1 VIGSLLKRIFDTNE
15 RQLAQLRP
23 IVEEINALEPQM
35 EALTDAQLHG
45 RADHFRHRL
54 EDGETLDDILPE
66 AFAVVRE
73 GAKRVLGMR
82 PFDVQLMGGIVL
94 HQGKVAEMKTGE
106 GKTLTATM
114 PLYLNALS
122 GRGAHL
128 VTTNDYLVRWQAE
141 WMGKLYE
148 FLGLTVGHIQHGMR
162 SQERKAM
169 YQRDITYVENSE
181 LGFDYLR
188 DNMAP
193 SPDRLVLR
201 DLHYCIIDEV
211 DSILIDEARTPLI
224 ISGTPEASEQYYEE
238 IDRIVRRLKGTH
250 EEPEEGPDG
259 RKIEPDADYMIDE
272 KFHQVALTERGSRK
286 IERALGIDNLEDP
299 RYIEIKHHVQNSL
312 KAHGL
317 FKRDFDYVVKDGEVI
332 IVDEFTG
339 HLQPGRRYS
348 DGLHQAIEAKEG
360 VRIQQARQTVASIT
374 YQNFFKL
381 YHKLAGM
388 TGTAKTEEDEFRTI
402 YGVDVVVIP
411 TNRPVIREDHP
422 DVVYKTAEAKYR
434 GIIDEII
441 NCYVRE
447 QPTLVGSRSVEVSE
461 HLSERLKADRLNL
474 HCLARLGQWE
484 LHNNDRAVEDK
495 QTREEFLEIL
505 RTPIRPIPQAQNE
518 RQRSS
523 LDRAE
528 AVRVLRALKI
538 DPEPTKRENLER
550 LLDII
555 GITENGEL
563 SASDRERYLDR
574 LEEAVSTGI
583 PHNVLNAKYHER
595 EGEIIANA
603 GRRGAVTIATNMAGR
618 GVDIVLGGQ
627 PEDGEGVIKEEYEK
641 VKEIGGLHII
651 GSERHESRRI
661 DNQLRGRAGRQG
673 DPGSSRFYVSL
684 EDELM
689 RLFAPDR
696 FGMLMGGWPEEEA
709 IEARLVSRSIERAQE
724 KVEARNFEIRKNTLK
739 YDDVMNVQRKLIYE
753 QRRRVLE
760 GEDISGAVLD
770 MVDRTVGRLVET
782 YGDPELPIRWANQI
796 VDAMLEI
803 ERSGRELTAETV
815 AEAFRASEVPGLD
828 QALPP
833 SEAARM
839 DPFDRRTR
847 VEDVCTGIWLRRYHS
862 ALNDA
867 VPGLGDRVEIEELV
881 GEDRDAQKQML
892 QERARELYKEKERA
906 VGEELMR
913 QIERTWLLRIVD
925 SRWMQHLKDMD
936 FLREGIH
943 LRAYGQRDPLIE
955 YTKEAHELFQAL
967 LQSIAEDLTQAV
979 LLTEVAAEQQG
990 VAVRDMEASQA
1001 EAPDA
1006 ARMEAQAR
1014 QQTAEDVETPMTQ
1027 AAEEMQ
1033 GKGRTYVAEKEP
1045 GRNDPCPCGS
1055 GKKYKH
1061 CCMDK

>member
-1 VIGSLLKRIFDTNE
+1 MLPLLKRIFDANE
-15 RQLAQLRP
+15 RELARLRP
-23 IVEEINALEPQM
+23 IVEEVNALEPEM
-35 EALTDAQLHG
+35 EALSDGELKG

-54 EDGETLDDILPE
+54 EDGETLDEILPE

-73 GAKRVLGMR
+73 GSKRVLGMR
-82 PFDVQLMGGIVL
+82 PFDVQVMGAIVL
-94 HQGKVAEMKTGE
+94 HEGKVAEMKTGE

-114 PLYLNALS
+114 PLYLNALT

-141 WMGKLYE
+141 WMGRLYE
-148 FLGLTVGHIQHGMR
+148 FLGLTVGHIQHGMN
-162 SQERKAM
+162 SQERRAM

-188 DNMAP
+188 DNMAG
-193 SPDRLVLR
+193 SPERLVLR
-201 DLHYCIIDEV
+201 DLHYAIIDEV

-224 ISGTPEASEQYYEE
+224 ISGTPEQSEQYYEE
-238 IDRIVRRLKGTH
+238 IDRIVRRLEGTH

-272 KFHQVALTERGSRK
+272 KFHQTALTDRGQRK

-299 RYIEIKHHVQNSL
+299 EYIEIKHHVQNSL

-317 FKRDFDYVVKDGEVI
+317 YTRDHDYVIKDGEVV

-381 YHKLAGM
+381 YDKLAGM
-388 TGTAKTEEDEFRTI
+388 TGTAKTEEDEFRQI
-402 YGVDVVVIP
+402 YGISVVVIP
-411 TNRPVIREDHP
+411 TNEPVIREDHP
-422 DVVYKTAEAKYR
+422 DVVYKTEEAKFR
-434 GIIDEII
+434 GIVDEII
-441 NCYVRE
+441 DCYVRE

-461 HLSERLKADRLNL
+461 RISARLTPERLNL
-474 HCLARLGQWE
+474 HALARIGQFE
-484 LHNNDRAVEDK
+484 LHNNDRAVDDRE
-495 QTREEFLEIL
+495 TRDRYLETL
-505 RTPIRPIPQAQNE
+505 RTPIPQIS
-518 RQRSS
+518 RS
-523 LDRAE
+523 E
-528 AVRVLRALKI
+528 VVKILRHLGFTP
-538 DPEPTKRENLER
+538 DPLAPENLQR
-550 LLDII
+550 LLQ
-555 GITENGEL
+555 ITGTDDGEVEED
-563 SASDRERYLDR
+563 DRERYMQR
-574 LEEAVSTGI
+574 LEHALTNGI
-583 PHNVLNAKYHER
+583 AHNVLNAKYHER
-595 EGEIIANA
+595 EGQIIAEA

-618 GVDIVLGGQ
+618 GVDIVLGGK
-627 PEDGEGVIKEEYEK
+627 PDDGEGIIEEEYER
-641 VKEIGGLHII
+641 VKQLGGLHII

-661 DNQLRGRAGRQG
+661 DNQLRGRSGRQG

-724 KVEARNFEIRKNTLK
+724 KVEARNFDIRKNTLK
-739 YDDVMNVQRKLIYE
+739 YDDVMNVQRSLIYE

-760 GEDISGAVLD
+760 GEDIREAVID
-770 MVDRTVGRLVET
+770 MVEQAVQERVDT
-782 YGDPELPIRWANQI
+782 YGDPELPIRWTDQI
-796 VDAMLEI
+796 VDGMMEV
-803 ERSGRELTAETV
+803 ERSREELTPRTV
-815 AEAFRASEVPGLD
+815 GQVLRASEVPGIES
-828 QALPP
+828 ALPP
-833 SEAARM
+833 EELLEM
-839 DPFDRRTR
+839 DPFERR
-847 VEDVCTGIWLRRYHS
+847 EAIDEVCRGVWLRRYHA
-862 ALNDA
+862 ALEDA
-867 VPGLGDRVEIEELV
+867 VPGMAHVVAVDELAGTE
-881 GEDRDAQKQML
+881 GEQQAEMLKQ
-892 QERARELYKEKERA
+892 RARQLYERKEQS
-906 VGEELMR
+906 VGSELMR
-913 QIERTWLLRIVD
+913 QIERTWLLRIID

-955 YTKEAHELFQAL
+955 YTKESHELFQSL
-967 LQSIAEDLTQAV
+967 LQGIAEDLTKAV

-990 VAVRDMEASQA
+990 VAVRGMEAEQA
-1001 EAPDA
+1001 EVPDA
-1006 ARMEAQAR
+1006 AEAEARAQQA
-1014 QQTAEDVETPMTQ
+1014 QEEGVETPMTE
-1027 AAEEMQ
+1027 AAEEMTE
-1033 GKGRTYVAEKEP
+1033 KGHTYVADDEP

-1061 CCMDK
+1061 CCMHKKVSSS